1 MQEKLYPF
9 SSKKHIHDLSFR
21 SDRLANDIARF
32 GAKYA
37 NSTTVKYMQEL
48 KEQLDAIICKAAG
61 GVSPIW
67 LTGKEYALAM
77 DSVGW
82 AAEHRR

>member
-9 SSKKHIHDLSFR
+9 SAKKHIHDLSFR

-48 KEQLDAIICKAAG
+48 KERLDAIICIAAG

-67 LTGKEYALAM
+67 LTAEEYRLAVET
-77 DSVGW
+77 VGW
-82 AAEHRR
+82 AAEHRQ

>member
-1 MQEKLYPF
+1 MKEKLYPF
-9 SSKKHIHDLSFR
+9 SARKHIHDLSFR
-21 SDRLANDIARF
+21 SDRAGNEIARLE
-32 GAKYA
+32 ACDA
-37 NSTTVKYMQEL
+37 NPKIIKRIEEL
-48 KEQLDAIICKAAG
+48 KERLDEIICMAAG

-77 DSVGW
+77 DSVRW

>member
-1 MQEKLYPF
+1 MKEKLYPF
-9 SSKKHIHDLSFR
+9 SARKHIHDLSFR
-21 SDRLANDIARF
+21 SDRAANEGCF
-32 GAKYA
+32 
-37 NSTTVKYMQEL
+37 EL
-48 KEQLDAIICKAAG
+48 KEQLDTIICKAVG

-77 DSVGW
+77 DSVRW